1 MDFTEINMFYA
12 AMYQAMGLLF
22 IWSAFLLWL
31 AMRVTS
37 VLVERK
43 TDNIVAKALAI
54 VFGAAA
60 SLNFVGVT
68 AQMSYLTLQH
78 GFGLKMAAA
87 NGETSPTAEAFVSS
101 LNLGDTVPEMS
112 LMGNPVML
120 VVGLI
125 ATLGNGDNADERE
138 YETGD
143 GEGSADSAADISG
156 GHSDIDSP
164 ADPVPASNMTI
175 AGPTWHLPAN
185 KSFLEGVRAHG

>member
-22 IWSAFLLWL
+22 IGSAFLLWL

-78 GFGLKMAAA
+78 GFGMKMAAA

-125 ATLGNGDNADERE
+125 ALAFC
-138 YETGD
+138 
-143 GEGSADSAADISG
+143 IM
-156 GHSDIDSP
+156 P
-164 ADPVPASNMTI
+164 LFVPANSQD
-175 AGPTWHLPAN
+175 
-185 KSFLEGVRAHG
+185 S